1 VYSAAAGGRTLITAP
16 TGEHVISSA
25 SHGSVE
31 STESA
36 LLRRSSV
43 QASRRAVLHVQAPG
57 DPVPQADL
65 ASWFTERAFHFY
77 AARLRLPA
85 RAGLSARQAGRD
97 LRPAF
102 ADLDAACAHLRR
114 ADGMATVIVTA
125 QGRAAV
131 AAALW
136 TDRRTP
142 GSDWPPAD
150 GWRAAEDWQAP
161 DDRRPADGWPPT
173 GADALMLS
181 APAWPARRALHLNI
195 ACPVLVI
202 AGQGAAA
209 AASPVRSL
217 RPLARARAG
226 ARGRGAPVRQLGSHV
241 TWLALPGT
249 DADRQAYL
257 AELGRWLGAYMY
269 GQVRDQLL

>member
-1 VYSAAAGGRTLITAP
+1 VSTST
-16 TGEHVISSA
+16 
-25 SHGSVE
+25 SHGAVDSN
-31 STESA
+31 ESA
-36 LLRRSSV
+36 LVRCSSA

-57 DPVPQADL
+57 DPMPPPDL

-77 AARLRLPA
+77 SASLRLPA
-85 RAGLSARQAGRD
+85 SAVLSARQAGRD

-102 ADLDAACAHLRR
+102 TDLDAACTLLRQ

-142 GSDWPPAD
+142 GDDWPQAD
-150 GWRAAEDWQAP
+150 DWPLA
-161 DDRRPADGWPPT
+161 R
-173 GADALMLS
+173 ADALILS
-181 APAWPARRALHLNI
+181 APAWPARRAMRLNI

-202 AGQGAAA
+202 ASQGAAP

-217 RPLARARAG
+217 RPRARARARARAG
-226 ARGRGAPVRQLGSHV
+226 HRGPGAPAMLLGSHV
-241 TWLALPGT
+241 TWLALPDAG
-249 DADRQAYL
+249 ADRRAYL